1 MKGRS
6 LAYILTAACL
16 FCLAGCGGTPQHRHT
31 VGYAAPVE
39 PTCTEAGLTGH
50 WACTE
55 CGACFSDEAGLVPC
69 EPEVLPAL
77 GHNFVREEVKAATCM
92 EEGVL
97 STVCLR
103 CGIEEESILPE
114 TGHLFGAWEQTL
126 APSCGREGEEARTCA
141 YCGERETRVLPALAE
156 HAFGADNVCTVCA
169 YVCEPTPGLAYT
181 PVLGEDGNLAGYEV
195 SMGEAEAGRIVVA
208 PYHEGEPV
216 VAVAEGGF
224 RECTFLRELA
234 LYAPLARIGAN
245 AFRGCSGLRTIGL
258 PDSVKEVGE
267 MAFYGCINAV
277 SLRLGS
283 ALDRIA
289 PNAFYGLE
297 ELESISVIEQNPVY
311 SGEGNCLVE
320 KATGTLLLG
329 SGESVIPEDV
339 KTIAD
344 YAFFSNKSLREI
356 VLPAGIGRV
365 GAAAFSGCTRLTSF
379 TYLGT
384 AEAWARVEKGARWK
398 DYAAFDE
405 VIIAG

>member
-1 MKGRS
+1 M
-6 LAYILTAACL
+6 
-16 FCLAGCGGTPQHRHT
+16 
-31 VGYAAPVE
+31 
-39 PTCTEAGLTGH
+39 
-50 WACTE
+50 
-55 CGACFSDEAGLVPC
+55 
-69 EPEVLPAL
+69 LPAL

-141 YCGERETRVLPALAE
+141 YCGERETRALPALAE

-195 SMGEAEAGRIVVA
+195 SMGEAEAGKIVVA

-216 VAVAEGGF
+216 IAVAEGGF
-224 RECTFLRELA
+224 RECTSLRELV

-245 AFRGCSGLRTIGL
+245 AFRGCSGLLAIGL
-258 PDSVKEVGE
+258 PDSVEEVGE

-283 ALDRIA
+283 ALDYIA
-289 PNAFYGLE
+289 SNAFYGLE
-297 ELESISVIEQNPVY
+297 ELESIAVSGQNPVY

-320 KATGTLLLG
+320 KSTGTLLLG

-344 YAFFSNKSLREI
+344 YAFFNNKSLREI
-356 VLPAGIGRV
+356 VLPAGIGSV

>member
-69 EPEVLPAL
+69 EPEVLSAL

-141 YCGERETRVLPALAE
+141 YCGERETRALPALAHE
-156 HAFGADNVCTVCA
+156 FGTDNVCKTCSYRCVSS
-169 YVCEPTPGLAYT
+169 EGLAFT
-181 PVLGEDGNLAGYEV
+181 PVSGEDGAVLGYAV
-195 SMGEAEAGRIVVA
+195 SLGTAKAAHITVA
-208 PYHEGEPV
+208 PYHEGLPV

-224 RECTFLRELA
+224 RNCITLTRFTC
-234 LYAPLARIGAN
+234 YAPLSAVGAE
-245 AFRGCSGLRTIGL
+245 AFRGCAALSETEL
-258 PDSVKEVGE
+258 PDSVEEVGE
-267 MAFYGCINAV
+267 MAFYGCGNMT
-277 SLRLGS
+277 SLSLGS
-283 ALDRIA
+283 GVKSIGK
-289 PNAFYGLE
+289 NAFYGLSS
-297 ELESISVIEQNPVY
+297 LESITVSEQNSVY

-329 SGESVIPEDV
+329 SAQSVIPDDV
-339 KTIAD
+339 KKIGD
-344 YAFFSNKSLREI
+344 NAFLNNEAIREI
-356 VLPAGIGRV
+356 ALPKGVTRIGT
-365 GAAAFSGCTRLTSF
+365 AAFNGCKGLTSLTF
-379 TYLGT
+379 LGT
-384 AEAWARVEKGARWK
+384 QEEWERVEKGDGWC
-398 DYAAFDE
+398 DYAPFGE
-405 VIIAG
+405 VRFAE

>member
-16 FCLAGCGGTPQHRHT
+16 FCLAGCGGMPQHRHT
-31 VGYAAPVE
+31 VEYAAPVE

-69 EPEVLPAL
+69 GPEVLPAL

-97 STVCLR
+97 STMCLR
-103 CGIEEESILPE
+103 CGMEEESILPE
-114 TGHLFGAWEQTL
+114 TGHLYGAWEQTL

-141 YCGERETRVLPALAE
+141 YCGERETRALPALAE

-195 SMGEAEAGRIVVA
+195 SSGAAEAGKIVVA

-224 RECTFLRELA
+224 RECIFLRELA

-245 AFRGCSGLRTIGL
+245 AFRGCSGLRAIGGDGVL
-258 PDSVKEVGE
+258 QLHQRRLAPPGE
-267 MAFYGCINAV
+267 RARPHRLQRL
-277 SLRLGS
+277 LR
-283 ALDRIA
+283 
-289 PNAFYGLE
+289 
-297 ELESISVIEQNPVY
+297 
-311 SGEGNCLVE
+311 
-320 KATGTLLLG
+320 
-329 SGESVIPEDV
+329 
-339 KTIAD
+339 
-344 YAFFSNKSLREI
+344 
-356 VLPAGIGRV
+356 AGR
-365 GAAAFSGCTRLTSF
+365 A
-379 TYLGT
+379 
-384 AEAWARVEKGARWK
+384 
-398 DYAAFDE
+398 
-405 VIIAG
+405 

>member
-1 MKGRS
+1 MKGRGAIFI
-6 LAYILTAACL
+6 LAALLCL
-16 FCLAGCGGTPQHRHT
+16 PLMTGCEEEEHVH
-31 VGYAAPVE
+31 APRYVE
-39 PTCTEAGLTGH
+39 GREATCTEAGYAGYWECAL
-50 WACTE
+50 
-55 CGACFSDEAGLVPC
+55 CGARFSDEAGKRPA
-69 EPEVLPAL
+69 EIETIPAL
-77 GHNFVREEVKAATCM
+77 GHNTVSEEVKPATCE
-92 EEGVL
+92 EEGLLV
-97 STVCLR
+97 TRCLR
-103 CGIEEESILPE
+103 CGAEEESVLPQ
-114 TGHLFGAWEQTL
+114 TGHLYGAWEQTV
-126 APSCGREGEEARTCA
+126 APSCDREGKEAHICA
-141 YCGERETRVLPALAE
+141 YCGASETRALPALAHE
-156 HAFGADNVCTVCA
+156 FGTDNVCKTCSYRCVSS
-169 YVCEPTPGLAYT
+169 EGLAFT

-195 SMGEAEAGRIVVA
+195 SMGEAEAGKIVVA

-216 VAVAEGGF
+216 IAVAEGGF
-224 RECTFLRELA
+224 RECTSLRELV

-245 AFRGCSGLRTIGL
+245 AFRGCSGLLAIGL
-258 PDSVKEVGE
+258 PDSVEEVGE

-283 ALDRIA
+283 ALDYIA
-289 PNAFYGLE
+289 SNAFYGLE
-297 ELESISVIEQNPVY
+297 ELESIAVSGQNPVY

-320 KATGTLLLG
+320 KSTGTLLLG

-344 YAFFSNKSLREI
+344 YAFFNNKSLREI
-356 VLPAGIGRV
+356 VLPAGIGSV